1 MSAPLRPLPP
11 TPVVVHLC
19 GVDAIWSGHVTWYRI
34 AVMIGC
40 GVGRQLLLEL
50 EEEERRCMASEE
62 LRTRR

>member
-1 MSAPLRPLPP
+1 MVRPCD
-11 TPVVVHLC
+11 VV
-19 GVDAIWSGHVTWYRI
+19 SYRRHDR
-34 AVMIGC
+34 VGC